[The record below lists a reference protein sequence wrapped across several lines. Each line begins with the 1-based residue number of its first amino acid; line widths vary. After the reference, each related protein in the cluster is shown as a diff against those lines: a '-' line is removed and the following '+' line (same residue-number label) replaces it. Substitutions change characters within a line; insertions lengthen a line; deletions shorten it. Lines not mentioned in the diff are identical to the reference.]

1 MTFVKI
7 QLGDIVFDKVQKVD
21 GKVSFINY
29 QNNTAKVEVI
39 VNQDKE
45 NCIRTTKLVESKLFN
60 LVVIESKKSKKSNSP
75 LKIKIKYFN
84 RKSTRLEKIVKG
96 DWIDLRA
103 AETVHLKA
111 GEFYKIYLGVAMELP
126 YDYEAH
132 VSPRGSTYKN
142 YGTLQTNS
150 VGVVDEVFKGDDDQ
164 WFVPVYATRDATIE
178 FDDRICQFRIMKKM
192 PKVEFETVE
201 VLGNENRGSHGSTG
215 IK

>member
-7 QLGDIVFDKVQKVD
+7 QLGDIVFDREQKLD
-21 GKVSFINY
+21 GKVSFINH

-39 VNQDKE
+39 TNQDKTTGE
-45 NCIRTTKLVESKLFN
+45 RTTKLIESKLFN
-60 LVVIESKKSKKSNSP
+60 LTVIQPKLAKKSKSP

-84 RKSTRLEKIVKG
+84 EESTKLTKIVKG

-111 GEFYKIYLGVAMELP
+111 GEFYKVALGVAMELP
-126 YDYEAH
+126 FDYEAH
-132 VSPRGSTYKN
+132 VAPRGSTYKN

-150 VGVVDEVFKGDDDQ
+150 VGVVDEIYKGDDDQ

-192 PKVEFETVE
+192 PKVEFEEVE
-201 VLGNENRGSHGSTG
+201 FLGNDNRGSHGSTG

>member
-7 QLGDIVFDKVQKVD
+7 QLGDLVFDRVQKVD

-39 VNQDKE
+39 TNQNKE
-45 NCIRTTKLVESKLFN
+45 TGERTTKLFESKLFN
-60 LVVIESKKSKKSNSP
+60 LSVIESNKPKKPKSP

-84 RKSTRLEKIVKG
+84 EESTRLTKIVKG

-111 GEFYKIYLGVAMELP
+111 GEFKLIPLGVAMELP
-126 YDYEAH
+126 YDQEAH
-132 VSPRGSTYKN
+132 IAPRGSTFKN

-150 VGVVDEVFKGDDDQ
+150 VGVVDEIYKGDDDQ
-164 WFVPVYATRDATIE
+164 WFVPVYATRDAVIE

-192 PKVEFETVE
+192 PKIEFEEVE
-201 VLGNENRGSHGSTG
+201 VLENENRGSHGSTG